1 MYTGG
6 IKRLDG
12 DEVRMRAEAP
22 PPSSQREKQKNG
34 EGRVKVEAVEMLKE
48 RRERLRG

>member
-12 DEVRMRAEAP
+12 DKVRIRAEAP
-22 PPSSQREKQKNG
+22 SPPLHSERSKRMKKG
-34 EGRVKVEAVEMLKE
+34 E
-48 RRERLRG
+48 